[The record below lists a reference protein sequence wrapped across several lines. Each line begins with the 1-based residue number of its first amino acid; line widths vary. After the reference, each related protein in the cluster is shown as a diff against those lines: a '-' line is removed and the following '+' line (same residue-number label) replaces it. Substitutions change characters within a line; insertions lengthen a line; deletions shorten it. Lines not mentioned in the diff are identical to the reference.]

1 MAATDV
7 SFDFYEGIRIVI
19 PGGLAVA
26 LLEGILASF
35 GSPAGP
41 AIAANLIVVIALT
54 VGVGL
59 LLYYIDMPTKSA
71 AYRVNQPTSL
81 IKTWLPDLKTR
92 EITQAYL
99 VLLDTQVPPA
109 IAARALY
116 MGSIFRIGFEAI
128 LLLGVAQAGLWAATQ
143 FRPDAPVASG
153 GPAVAASLVTLAIL
167 LAARAYTSARR
178 EEERRVRRVVGRVRR
193 DIGFWRG
200 FVLSILMGLLL
211 WTYASTLLKLGSN
224 LPAESRSVIAGGV
237 LFVWV
242 SLLWGPTPF
251 RRPAGGR
258 PMDPFTSLLLFSV
271 GSSVLLSESYRDGF
285 SGLQDSTPYAWLA
298 APIVVAVLIAARG
311 HERRLGG
318 AYGSQRKWLELNK
331 PQVMSWLTGD
341 PLEPIRAEAA
351 IENENDARMANR
363 SLLDS
368 LMDGLQGL
376 LERRRAKR
384 E

>member
-1 MAATDV
+1 
-7 SFDFYEGIRIVI
+7 
-19 PGGLAVA
+19 
-26 LLEGILASF
+26 
-35 GSPAGP
+35 
-41 AIAANLIVVIALT
+41 
-54 VGVGL
+54 
-59 LLYYIDMPTKSA
+59 
-71 AYRVNQPTSL
+71 
-81 IKTWLPDLKTR
+81 
-92 EITQAYL
+92 
-99 VLLDTQVPPA
+99 
-109 IAARALY
+109 
-116 MGSIFRIGFEAI
+116 
-128 LLLGVAQAGLWAATQ
+128 
-143 FRPDAPVASG
+143 
-153 GPAVAASLVTLAIL
+153 
-167 LAARAYTSARR
+167 
-178 EEERRVRRVVGRVRR
+178 
-193 DIGFWRG
+193 
-200 FVLSILMGLLL
+200 
-211 WTYASTLLKLGSN
+211 
-224 LPAESRSVIAGGV
+224 
-237 LFVWV
+237 
-242 SLLWGPTPF
+242 
-251 RRPAGGR
+251 
-258 PMDPFTSLLLFSV
+258 MDPFTSLLLFSV